1 MREFWIIWCRI
12 WFILCRN
19 SWPRDMRRVS
29 VKRLTTC
36 VTPPTH
42 PIHIS
47 ISINIQYARIMFYG
61 ISFVMIKK
69 KKIRNI
75 CAEEVILILS
85 DQARNGCT
93 HELWKVIE
101 CNNMQKWGDNGCSA
115 TFNIPQILH
124 QAQGEVL
131 GWMTW
136 PLPPRPLTQTHI
148 NTQIDRHRH
157 RDTHK

>member
-1 MREFWIIWCRI
+1 MYTKRRWVRFESYSVGFD
-12 WFILCRN
+12 ILCRN

-75 CAEEVILILS
+75 CAEVKWFWYYLTRPGMIAHTSSEKWSNVITC
-85 DQARNGCT
+85 RNGAIMVAAQRSTSPRSSIKHKGKCLDGWPDHYPQDLLHKCT
-93 HELWKVIE
+93 
-101 CNNMQKWGDNGCSA
+101 
-115 TFNIPQILH
+115 
-124 QAQGEVL
+124 
-131 GWMTW
+131 
-136 PLPPRPLTQTHI
+136 
-148 NTQIDRHRH
+148 
-157 RDTHK
+157 